1 MVALALLVSA
11 LPAPGG
17 TSPGWAAGTWPG
29 PARAAAQTTAVP
41 PTPGE
46 RATADR
52 LRGVARDVLRD
63 PDEAGDDLDL
73 QGAGGV
79 VWRVL
84 LVLLVAVL
92 VLVAVRLARR
102 GPRRRAA
109 ALAPAAASADDLA
122 ALERAAR
129 DAEARGA
136 HREAVLLWFRAGAR
150 RLTDRRGLRVPAL
163 ATAGQVARAA
173 GDPRVTALAAGY
185 DRAAYGPA
193 PVGPAASAGARE
205 GWTAVLRAPGPGAAA
220 PADPDA
226 SHDPGAAT

>member
-1 MVALALLVSA
+1 
-11 LPAPGG
+11 
-17 TSPGWAAGTWPG
+17 
-29 PARAAAQTTAVP
+29 
-41 PTPGE
+41 
-46 RATADR
+46 
-52 LRGVARDVLRD
+52 VARDVLRD
-63 PDEAGDDLDL
+63 PDGAGDDLDL

-109 ALAPAAASADDLA
+109 ALAPASATDDDLA

-129 DAEARGA
+129 DAEARGD
-136 HREAVLLWFRAGAR
+136 HRGAVVLWFRAGAR
-150 RLTDRRGLRVPAL
+150 RLGRRRGLRVPAV

-173 GDPRVTALAAGY
+173 GDGRVTALAAAY

-193 PVGPAASAGARE
+193 PVGPDASAGARE
-205 GWTAVLRAPGPGAAA
+205 GWAAVLRAPDPGSGASADPPA
-220 PADPDA
+220 PADPPRDRG
-226 SHDPGAAT
+226 GAA